1 MTDKKS
7 FFCDLFIIR
16 VSLKNRWKG
25 YGFQIK
31 GAQKG
36 YFFCL
41 NGLQKGL
48 ELDLAKK
55 HPRIG
60 LCRVAPFPGTNRSMS
75 LTNLNSRGLELPVL
89 LSVIDCTICFRT
101 TIFGSAK

>member
-7 FFCDLFIIR
+7 FFGDLFIIL
-16 VSLKNRWKG
+16 VSLESMWKG

-41 NGLQKGL
+41 DGLQKGL

-55 HPRIG
+55 HPRTG
-60 LCRVAPFPGTNRSMS
+60 LCRVAPSPRN
-75 LTNLNSRGLELPVL
+75 
-89 LSVIDCTICFRT
+89 
-101 TIFGSAK
+101 